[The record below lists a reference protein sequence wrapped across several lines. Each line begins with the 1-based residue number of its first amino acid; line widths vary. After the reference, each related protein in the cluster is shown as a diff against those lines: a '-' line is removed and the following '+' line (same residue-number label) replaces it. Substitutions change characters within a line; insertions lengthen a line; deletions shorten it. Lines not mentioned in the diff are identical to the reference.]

1 MTSIAHTH
9 TIIFD
14 LGKVIVDFDHM
25 IFCRNASLHCG
36 LNPDGIYRKIFHAGL
51 EKRFDNGVMTP
62 EAFFDAA
69 CSALGL
75 KIEIDL
81 FAYLWSDI
89 FTLINGIEA
98 LINRIKQQ
106 YRLLCL
112 SNTNPWHFS
121 WCKQHFKVLEAFDAF
136 ILSYECRCCKPGPG
150 IYKKAL
156 EKAGALPEICLYID
170 DIADNVAAARQ
181 LNMQGIVFSSVDELE
196 QTLLDNGFLQPYSTL
211 KPPG

>member
-1 MTSIAHTH
+1 MAR

-25 IFCRNASLHCG
+25 IFCHNASLHCD
-36 LNPDGIYRKIFHAGL
+36 LNPDEIYRKIFHAGL
-51 EKRFDNGVMTP
+51 EKRFDSGALTP

-69 CSALGL
+69 RSALGL

-89 FTLINGIEA
+89 FTLTKGIEPLING
-98 LINRIKQQ
+98 LKQQ
-106 YRLLCL
+106 SRLLCL
-112 SNTNPWHFS
+112 SNTNPWHFN
-121 WCKQHFKVLEAFDAF
+121 WCRQHFKVLEAFDAW
-136 ILSYECRCCKPGPG
+136 ILSYECHCCKPDPG

-156 EKAGALPEICLYID
+156 EKAGTLPEMCVYID

-181 LNMQGIVFSSVDELE
+181 LNMQGIVFSSADGLE
-196 QTLLDNGFLQPYSTL
+196 QALLDKGFLQPHASTN
-211 KPPG
+211 PPG